1 MTTPIPHSTISINLG
16 SGPKQAL
23 ISSDGSLMFGAEF
36 LGGTL
41 RTLQIQADGRLIQA
55 DAQLLPTAEFAGTG
69 ATAQPLGLAVHP
81 THKLLYVG
89 FVLINKLGVYRYND
103 KGKLDF
109 LRTVPVSGQLPCW
122 VLINRADT
130 RLYTSNT
137 LDPSISVYDIS
148 GDPSTPLEIQTVKLR
163 STGNSVQFAL
173 DSTEKFLHVVTQG
186 QSLTSPP
193 SANALNILAVASDGK
208 LTEVP
213 SSPNILP
220 VASKVR
226 PQGVKAL

>member
-1 MTTPIPHSTISINLG
+1 
-16 SGPKQAL
+16 
-23 ISSDGSLMFGAEF
+23 MFGAEF

-55 DAQLLPTAEFAGTG
+55 DAQPLPPSEFAGTG
-69 ATAQPLGLAVHP
+69 AAAQPLGLAVHP
-81 THKLLYVG
+81 TESLLYVG
-89 FVLINKLGVYRYND
+89 FVLVNKLGVYRYNNE
-103 KGKLDF
+103 GNLHF

-122 VLINRADT
+122 VLLNRAAT

-148 GDPSTPLEIQTVKLR
+148 SDPSTPLEIQTVTLR

-186 QSLTSPP
+186 QSLTTPP
-193 SANALNILAVASDGK
+193 SANAMNILAVASDGT
-208 LTEVP
+208 LTEVS
-213 SSPNILP
+213 SSPTILP
-220 VASKVR
+220 VASMVR